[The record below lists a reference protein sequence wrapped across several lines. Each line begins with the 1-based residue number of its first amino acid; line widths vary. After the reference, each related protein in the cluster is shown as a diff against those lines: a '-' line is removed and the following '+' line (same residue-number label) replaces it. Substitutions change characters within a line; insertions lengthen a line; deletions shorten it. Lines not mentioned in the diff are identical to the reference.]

1 MAQLTEDDV
10 IPTPISRRS
19 GLRAGWAVLLL
30 AGCTVGPDYQPPGVE
45 LPPAW
50 SRAAA
55 AGDPAPAVA
64 PEAIE
69 LTHWWQSFGDPTLD
83 SLVDLAV
90 AANPEVAVAT
100 ARVREA
106 RAAEV
111 VSGAG
116 RFPAIGSEASYVHER
131 MSRAGLMGGFLP
143 DPEFDLYQAG
153 FDAAWEIDLFG
164 GRRRAVEAAHA
175 VVEQADES
183 VRDVQVELGAEVAR
197 SYVALRGAERRLVIA
212 DRNLE
217 GQRSSLELTEERFRA
232 GLTGELDVTQSR
244 SLLASTEAQ
253 RPRLEAE
260 RDRAVHR
267 LSVLAGRP
275 PEALRELL
283 AGHGDIPGTAAA
295 GTLASR
301 VPMGLPSDLLRRRP
315 DVRRAERGVAAASA
329 RVGVA
334 TADLFPKLSL
344 TGSVGLESVSASDFF
359 DAASRAYSIG
369 PAIRWPIF
377 QGGRIRAQVEAADAR
392 EEAALALYRET
403 VLVALEDVENA
414 LSSFARERERHG
426 RLVEAVAAS
435 RRSVELARDLYQNGL
450 GSFLQVL
457 DAERTLYAAEDSLVL
472 SDGAV
477 AIDLVALF
485 KALGGGWDPAAP
497 PESARPEL
505 SDRTG
510 SATDPAP
517 PPG

>member
-106 RAAEV
+106 RAAEG

-164 GRRRAVEAAHA
+164 RVRSLSQAALQQYFAQEEARR
-175 VVEQADES
+175 S
-183 VRDVQVELGAEVAR
+183 VQLTLIAEVANA
-197 SYVALRGAERRLVIA
+197 YLALAA
-212 DRNLE
+212 DQE
-217 GQRSSLELTEERFRA
+217 Q
-232 GLTGELDVTQSR
+232 
-244 SLLASTEAQ
+244 
-253 RPRLEAE
+253 
-260 RDRAVHR
+260 
-267 LSVLAGRP
+267 
-275 PEALRELL
+275 LRVVQL
-283 AGHGDIPGTAAA
+283 
-295 GTLASR
+295 TLATR
-301 VPMGLPSDLLRRRP
+301 EEFH
-315 DVRRAERGVAAASA
+315 A
-329 RVGVA
+329 
-334 TADLFPKLSL
+334 L
-344 TGSVGLESVSASDFF
+344 TQKRYEFGAVSALAVS
-359 DAASRAYSIG
+359 YTHLTL
-369 PAIRWPIF
+369 PTN
-377 QGGRIRAQVEAADAR
+377 R
-392 EEAALALYRET
+392 E
-403 VLVALEDVENA
+403 V
-414 LSSFARERERHG
+414 
-426 RLVEAVAAS
+426 
-435 RRSVELARDLYQNGL
+435 
-450 GSFLQVL
+450 
-457 DAERTLYAAEDSLVL
+457 
-472 SDGAV
+472 
-477 AIDLVALF
+477 
-485 KALGGGWDPAAP
+485 
-497 PESARPEL
+497 
-505 SDRTG
+505 
-510 SATDPAP
+510 
-517 PPG
+517 